1 MKRILTTAA
10 LIGLA
15 SLAAAP
21 SANAKGYIRA
31 IQVCGSSGCA
41 TVHAPRPAMGRFGM
55 HMLMGDA
62 PAALGPPL
70 LPYYRVRF
78 RPRFELPDGDTFYI
92 PEANVICKDGGCTR
106 VPRGLAPAMSAAAAS
121 VDSLA
126 PHISSVTV
134 DDRNRADAGRFAI
147 LFNQRPVGLPSTA
160 VWHSR
165 HHSVIV
171 EFSKVTPWS
180 LGGASWITYYPRYHA
195 LTRDGVWFHAGPGV
209 DGLVRGRRAETAGDG
224 HGWPIAAAAVVALAA
239 AAGAGRRLLRRP
251 RSG

>member
-15 SLAAAP
+15 LLAAAP

-31 IQVCGSSGCA
+31 IRVCGATSCD
-41 TVHAPRPAMGRFGM
+41 TVHAPRPAMRRFGM
-55 HMLMGDA
+55 HVLVGDG

-70 LPYYRVRF
+70 LPYYRLRF
-78 RPRFELPDGDTFYI
+78 RPRFELPNTDTFYI
-92 PEANVICKDGGCTR
+92 PQANVICKDGGCTR

-121 VDSLA
+121 VDSLT
-126 PHISSVTV
+126 PRIRSVTV
-134 DDRNRADAGRFAI
+134 DDRYQPDAGRFAI
-147 LFNQRPVGLPSTA
+147 MFNQRPIPLPSTT

-165 HHSVIV
+165 HYSVIV
-171 EFSKVTPWS
+171 EFRRETPWS
-180 LGGASWITYYPRYHA
+180 LGGAAWMTYYPRYHA
-195 LTRDGVWFHAGPGV
+195 LTRDGVWFHAGADV
-209 DGLVRGRRAETAGDG
+209 DRLVRGRAAASGDG
-224 HGWPIAAAAVVALAA
+224 QAWPIAAAAVVALAA